1 MIYYQVLEYRG
12 EQVRRSVAD
21 LREARYR
28 LEGKDCYVSHF
39 LLPFFSLKICI
50 YSLPSSPLPSSLSLT
65 YTHNN
70 YNSTPWKKINERGTL
85 RILMLFMVDARLLSF
100 ASFILCP
107 MFLVV
112 LFLFFFLVPFC
123 SWLKVFS
130 GSLLCLMWVVSC
142 VQLFKIS
149 EEVVVDA
156 TDKGNIARLINHS
169 VIHSLLTVLSILPIL
184 YWLSCF

>member
-100 ASFILCP
+100 VIFYLMSHVFGC
-107 MFLVV
+107 FVS
-112 LFLFFFLVPFC
+112 FLFSC
-123 SWLKVFS
+123 
-130 GSLLCLMWVVSC
+130 SLLFMIEGFFWFSFALDVSC
-142 VQLFKIS
+142 FLCAAF
-149 EEVVVDA
+149 
-156 TDKGNIARLINHS
+156 
-169 VIHSLLTVLSILPIL
+169 
-184 YWLSCF
+184 